1 MPDPT
6 PPIRIAGHTDTR
18 ENLIEAI
25 NGLQSL
31 SDAGKAHLVDI
42 INTNHAGARLLRLD
56 YHVHV
61 GTAAG
66 KRKTIGTFAI
76 TEI

>member
-1 MPDPT
+1 MPDRI
-6 PPIRIAGHTDTR
+6 PPIKISHSDTK

-25 NGLQSL
+25 AGLQSI
-31 SDAGKAHLVDI
+31 SEPAKAHLVDLI
-42 INTNHAGARLLRLD
+42 QANHAGARLLRLD

-66 KRKTIGTFAI
+66 KLKTIGTFAI

>member
-1 MPDPT
+1 MPDRI
-6 PPIRIAGHTDTR
+6 PPIKIAHSDSR
-18 ENLIEAI
+18 DNMLEAI
-25 NGLQSL
+25 AGLQSL
-31 SDAGKAHLVDI
+31 PEPAKAHLVDL

-66 KRKTIGTFAI
+66 KLKTIGTFAI